1 VNRYLLLLLLAAGGA
16 GAAAAGTPR
25 DATSPA
31 PLPLPAQRAIG
42 VRVDTLLLGGFAVGG
57 YAGAIR
63 TLASDLSEEERELV
77 GSHLERIFAGPVPG
91 EGLGRGGRL
100 RVAYERAVRPDGSTR
115 SIRVLGAE
123 MAAGGRLQTAF
134 YFERE
139 DQPGYYDPF
148 GRSLDA
154 SAWGEPLA
162 AMRVTSPF
170 GEHRMHPILERVLPH
185 TGVDLA
191 APLGEPVLAT
201 AEGVVSF
208 AGVRGGYGLT
218 VEIQH
223 ASGFTTRYAHLSA
236 LEPGVSAARLVRQG
250 EPIGSVGMSGLATGP
265 HLHYEVL
272 RRGRPIDPGG
282 VVRDAGIAMEI
293 GADARWS
300 RERRRIADLLARTP
314 TLTRSAAAAGTGS

>member
-1 VNRYLLLLLLAAGGA
+1 VNRYLLLLLLVAGGA
-16 GAAAAGTPR
+16 GAAASGASRDPAAQTPL
-25 DATSPA
+25 T
-31 PLPLPAQRAIG
+31 LPAQGAVGI
-42 VRVDTLLLGGFAVGG
+42 RVDTLLFGGFAVGG
-57 YAGAIR
+57 YADAIR
-63 TLASDLSEEERELV
+63 TLASDLSAEERELV
-77 GSHLERIFAGPVPG
+77 GSHLERIFTGPAPV

-100 RVAYERAVRPDGSTR
+100 RVAYERAVRPDGTTR

-123 MAAGGRLQTAF
+123 MASGGRLQTAF
-134 YFERE
+134 YFENE

-154 SAWGEPLA
+154 AAWGEPLA
-162 AMRVTSPF
+162 TMRISSTF
-170 GEHRMHPILERVLPH
+170 GEHRMHPILGRVLPH

-191 APLGEPVLAT
+191 APLGEPVFAT
-201 AEGVVSF
+201 AEGVVAL
-208 AGVRGGYGLT
+208 AGSRGGYGLT

-236 LEPGVSAARLVRQG
+236 IEPGVATARLVQQG
-250 EPIGSVGMSGLATGP
+250 EPIGYVGMSGLATGP

-272 RRGRPIDPGG
+272 RRGRPIDPLL

-300 RERRRIADLLARTP
+300 VERRRIAELLARTP
-314 TLTRSAAAAGTGS
+314 TLTRSAATESGS